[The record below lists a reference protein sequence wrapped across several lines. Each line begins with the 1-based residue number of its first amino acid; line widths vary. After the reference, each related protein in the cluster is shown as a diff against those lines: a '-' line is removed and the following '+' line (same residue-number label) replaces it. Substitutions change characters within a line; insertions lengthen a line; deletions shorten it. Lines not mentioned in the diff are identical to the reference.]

1 MDKVKS
7 SRRLKVI
14 ELKGSPLEIGRQYG
28 EACPEISRV
37 FEVFREAT
45 GLENKA
51 ALAAAEKYLPYI
63 QGYSTDIMDELKGIA
78 EGAKLDIRQIVFINA
93 WSEVSMM
100 GVAGCTSFA
109 ATGEATENHE
119 LIMGQNYDAGASL
132 EELLVVLRITPAKGP
147 RILAITQAGFTGLI
161 SINSAGIGI
170 DGNFLAH
177 RQYLGKAPGVPQM
190 VWLRKAQSCE
200 NIGRAFG
207 AIASAKR
214 AGIAV
219 NTLLGSQEGDII
231 DIESTPD
238 DLGILYPKHDFITH
252 SNHFYTERFKPF
264 DMIGTIFPD
273 SIMRSQRLLRL
284 MRGNWGKLSVN
295 VMQGFLRDHN
305 NYAESICR
313 HVDPAIKPELQ
324 IKTVASI
331 ISSPREQKMFI
342 AWGNPC
348 ENEYN
353 EYQL

>member
-1 MDKVKS
+1 MARIKS
-7 SRRLKVI
+7 SRGLKIV
-14 ELKGSPLEIGRQYG
+14 ELKGSPIEIGRQYG

-45 GLENKA
+45 GLEFKA
-51 ALAAAEKYLPYI
+51 ALTTAEKFIPYI
-63 QGYSTDIMDELKGIA
+63 QNYSPDIMEELKGIA
-78 EGAKLDIRQIVFINA
+78 EGSNLDLRQIIFINA

-100 GVAGCTSFA
+100 GFTGCTSFA
-109 ATGEATENHE
+109 ATGEATQDHE
-119 LIMGQNYDAGASL
+119 LIMGQNYDAAASL
-132 EELLVVLRITPAKGP
+132 EDLLVVLKISTSTGP
-147 RILAITQAGFTGLI
+147 RILALTQAGFMGLI

-190 VWLRKAQSCE
+190 VWLRKAQTCE

-219 NTLLGSQEGDII
+219 NTLLGGQEGDII

-238 DLGILYPKHDFITH
+238 DLGILYPEDDFITH

-273 SIMRSQRLLRL
+273 SIVRSQRLLRL
-284 MRGNWGKLSVN
+284 MRSKWGKLSAS
-295 VMQGFLRDHN
+295 VMKGLLQDHN
-305 NYAESICR
+305 NFTESICR
-313 HVDPAIKPELQ
+313 HVDPSVKPELQ
-324 IKTVASI
+324 IKTVASV
-331 ISSPREQKMFI
+331 ISSPREQKMYI
-342 AWGNPC
+342 TWGNPC

-353 EYQL
+353 EYRL